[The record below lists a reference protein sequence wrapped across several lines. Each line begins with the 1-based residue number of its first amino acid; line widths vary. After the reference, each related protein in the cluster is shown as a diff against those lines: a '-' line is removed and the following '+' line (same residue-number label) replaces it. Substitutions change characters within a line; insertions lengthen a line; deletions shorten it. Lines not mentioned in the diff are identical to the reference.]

1 MILQCQEI
9 RLKSPDTLSCINRV
23 GVWGCESC
31 DMCIHCTIL
40 SYICYNGVVLI
51 HPFILV
57 YKLTLYQP
65 MMYICVMNDNT
76 EINVVITGLIYF
88 FLYRL
93 VRSNMRYI
101 VKWDPHFKCAK
112 YVPKMTKTSN

>member
-1 MILQCQEI
+1 
-9 RLKSPDTLSCINRV
+9 
-23 GVWGCESC
+23 
-31 DMCIHCTIL
+31 
-40 SYICYNGVVLI
+40 
-51 HPFILV
+51 
-57 YKLTLYQP
+57 
-65 MMYICVMNDNT
+65 MNDNT